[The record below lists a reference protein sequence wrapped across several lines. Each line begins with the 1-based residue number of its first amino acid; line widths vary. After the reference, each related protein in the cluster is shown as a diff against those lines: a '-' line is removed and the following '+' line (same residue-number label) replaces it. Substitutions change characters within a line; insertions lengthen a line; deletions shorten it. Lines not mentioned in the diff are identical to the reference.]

1 MLLRSSGAQPTARL
15 GVTPSILLL
24 HGFAGRQSVPALVP
38 TLYASTFCKLQTNE
52 SIDAAEPL
60 YDERRDIINGTKEAP
75 EQPDLKDDEPGWQS
89 GRNQL
94 WGALRTPRDV
104 CLHLRRAVLPTAGS
118 SSSSSCICTATSFGP
133 ASPASCQRWLLRS
146 IHVYANST
154 K

>member
-1 MLLRSSGAQPTARL
+1 MLSKAAVLSQQQGLESHPQSSCSMVLPAGKVCQHLCPRC
-15 GVTPSILLL
+15 IL
-24 HGFAGRQSVPALVP
+24 
-38 TLYASTFCKLQTNE
+38 STFCKLQTNE